1 MPQEWPKKM
10 AKRLVSII
18 YKELF
23 KARKEGT
30 EEEERRKDSP
40 TKTWAKDFK
49 GYFIND
55 TWMANE
61 HIQRC
66 STSLEKCD

>member
-18 YKELF
+18 YKEPF

-40 TKTWAKDFK
+40 TKTWAKDLK
-49 GYFIND
+49 DISSMIRGWLMSTYKD
-55 TWMANE
+55 V
-61 HIQRC
+61 QRH
-66 STSLEKCD
+66 